1 MIRGIYI
8 AASGLLAESA
18 RQDVIANNLANAT
31 TTGFKR
37 SDSIASPF
45 QEMLLRSQGMPGT
58 PEVGDLAMGAQVQG
72 IEMIDSQGALR
83 FTGNTLDIALVGGG
97 HFTVDTPAGRRY
109 TRDGSFQLD
118 TAGRL
123 VTKEGHAVLGA
134 NGSPIVLDRGEVRFA
149 ADGTV
154 TQGGAVKGTL
164 MITALEPGSIRQES
178 MNLLSGTPQGAPTAE
193 VRQNHL
199 ESSTVNV
206 VSEMVELI
214 RVMRSFESNQ
224 KAVQSHDEALQA
236 SITKVGAVG

>member
-1 MIRGIYI
+1 VIRGIYI

-37 SDSIASPF
+37 SESTASPF

-58 PEVGDLAMGAQVQG
+58 PAVGPLEMGAQVEG
-72 IEMIDSQGALR
+72 ITMIDSQGALR
-83 FTGNTLDIALVGGG
+83 FTGNTLDMALVGDG
-97 HFTVDTPAGRRY
+97 HFTVDTSAGRSY
-109 TRDGSFQLD
+109 TRDGSFGLD
-118 TAGRL
+118 SAGRL
-123 VTKEGHAVLGA
+123 VTKEGNIVLGA
-134 NGSPIVLDRGEVRFA
+134 GGGPITLDRGEVRVGN
-149 ADGTV
+149 DGTI
-154 TQGGAVKGTL
+154 TQGGTVRGRL
-164 MITALEPGSIRQES
+164 MLTALDPASIQQQS
-178 MNLLSGTPQGAPTAE
+178 LNLLTGTPSGAPAAE

-236 SITKVGAVG
+236 SISKVGAVG

>member
-18 RQDVIANNLANAT
+18 RQDAIANNLANAT

-37 SDSIASPF
+37 SESIAAPF
-45 QEMLLRSQGMPGT
+45 GEMLLRSQGMPGT
-58 PEVGDLAMGAQVQG
+58 PAVGPLEMGAQVRG
-72 IEMIDSQGALR
+72 VEMIDSQGALR
-83 FTGNTLDIALVGGG
+83 FTGNTLDMALVGNG
-97 HFTVDTPAGRRY
+97 HFTVDAPAGRRY
-109 TRDGSFQLD
+109 TRDGSFGLD
-118 TAGRL
+118 PAGRL

-134 NGSPIVLDRGEVRFA
+134 DGRAITLDRGEVRVGS
-149 ADGTV
+149 DGSI
-154 TQGGAVKGTL
+154 TQAGVARGRL
-164 MITALEPGSIRQES
+164 MLTALDPASVQQQGL
-178 MNLLSGTPQGAPTAE
+178 NLLTGTPTGAPAAE

-236 SITKVGAVG
+236 SISKVGAVG

>member
-37 SDSIASPF
+37 SEATASPF
-45 QEMLLRSQGMPGT
+45 QEMLLRSQGMPGM
-58 PEVGDLAMGAQVQG
+58 PEVGPMNLGAQVQG

-83 FTGNTLDIALVGGG
+83 FTGNTLDMALVGSG
-97 HFTVDTPAGRRY
+97 HFTVDAPGGRRY
-109 TRDGSFQLD
+109 TRDGSFGLD
-118 TAGRL
+118 SAGRL
-123 VTKEGHAVLGA
+123 VTKEGYAVLDEAGR
-134 NGSPIVLDRGEVRFA
+134 PITLDRGEVRVA
-149 ADGTV
+149 ADGTI
-154 TQGGAVKGTL
+154 TQDGTVRGRL
-164 MITALEPGSIRQES
+164 MLTALDPATIRQES
-178 MNLLSGTPQGAPTAE
+178 SNLLSGTPAGAATAT

>member
-1 MIRGIYI
+1 VIRGIYI

-37 SDSIASPF
+37 SEATASPF
-45 QEMLLRSQGMPGT
+45 QEMLLRSQGMPGM
-58 PEVGDLAMGAQVQG
+58 PQVGAMEMGAQVQG
-72 IEMIDSQGALR
+72 ITMIDSQGALR
-83 FTGNTLDIALVGGG
+83 FTGNTLDTAIVGDG

-109 TRDGSFQLD
+109 TRDGSFSLD
-118 TAGRL
+118 ATGRL
-123 VTKEGHAVLGA
+123 VTKEGNPVLGSTGA
-134 NGSPIVLDRGEVRFA
+134 PITLDRGEVRFG
-149 ADGTV
+149 ADGTI
-154 TQGGAVKGTL
+154 TQGGAIRGRL
-164 MITALEPGSIRQES
+164 MLTALDPASIEQQS
-178 MNLLSGTPQGAPTAE
+178 QNLLTGTPTGASRAE
-193 VRQNHL
+193 VRQSHL

-224 KAVQSHDEALQA
+224 KAVQSHDEALQG

>member
-37 SDSIASPF
+37 SEATASPF
-45 QEMLLRSQGMPGT
+45 QEMLLRSQGMPGM
-58 PEVGDLAMGAQVQG
+58 PQVGPMNMGAQVEG
-72 IEMIDSQGALR
+72 ITMIDSQGALR
-83 FTGNTLDIALVGGG
+83 FTGNTLDVALVGTG
-97 HFTVDTPAGRRY
+97 HFTIDAPGGRRY
-109 TRDGSFQLD
+109 TRDGSFGLD
-118 TAGRL
+118 AAGRL
-123 VTKEGHAVLGA
+123 VTKEGNPVLDVSGR
-134 NGSPIVLDRGEVRFA
+134 PITLDRGEVRFA
-149 ADGTV
+149 ADGTI
-154 TQGGAVKGTL
+154 TQQGVVRGRL
-164 MITALEPGSIRQES
+164 MVTALDPATIRQES
-178 MNLLSGTPQGAPTAE
+178 SNLLSGTPAGAASAT

-214 RVMRSFESNQ
+214 RVMRSFESSQ